1 MNIELDL
8 DDSLIEKAK
17 AFLPPQSSLQYVI
30 EHCLKE
36 WIALRLAQIEH
47 RANRVIKTE
56 NN

>member
-8 DDSLIEKAK
+8 EDALIEEAK
-17 AFLPPQSSLQYVI
+17 AFLPPHTSLQEVI

-36 WIALRLAQIEH
+36 WIDVRESQKEYLAARNSGE
-47 RANRVIKTE
+47 K